1 MLAVA
6 GSPSF
11 ADNNRVALVIGNAA
25 YRFSPLKNPTN
36 DAKAMAQALRAQ
48 GFEVV
53 ERENATKAE
62 MEKAII
68 EFGRKLK
75 ADGTGIVYYSGHG
88 IQVGGKNYLIPLDA
102 TLTDQREVPLL
113 AVDADNILIQMQEV
127 RSKVNI
133 VILDACRDNPFE
145 QSFRSLSGGLAQMNA
160 PSGTLIAYAT
170 SPGKT
175 ASDGSGENGLYTQE
189 LLKAINEPGLKVED
203 VFKKVRLAVSK
214 ASGDAQIP
222 WESSSLTGDFYFKAP
237 SGTPAPGPA
246 ASVEVT
252 FWDSI
257 KSSTDPADFNAYL
270 KKYPN
275 GDFADL
281 ARNRV
286 ASLQSAT
293 SKPGG
298 TQVAAVPA
306 PKAVTIEPTAG
317 APQKDETQTDGRDY
331 TKILPVL
338 QKAAERGN
346 AAAEVHLGQLYQN
359 GLGVAQ
365 DYAQAMQWYQKA
377 AAQNDAA
384 GQQHIGMLYLKGWGV
399 AQDYAQ
405 ALQWCRK
412 AADQGLPRAED
423 TVGLFYQSG
432 WGVPPDATEAL
443 KWFRKA
449 ADKGDE
455 AAELHLGAAYYRG
468 AGVAVDK
475 REARHWLELA
485 ANQGA
490 EPAKK
495 LLAKLAS
502 E

>member
-1 MLAVA
+1 MSRWTAILLGLVLAVA
-6 GSPSF
+6 SAPSF
-11 ADNNRVALVIGNAA
+11 ADSNRVALVIGNAA

-48 GFEVV
+48 GFDVV

-62 MEKAII
+62 MEKAIV

-75 ADGTGIVYYSGHG
+75 ADGTGVVYYSGHG

-113 AVDADNILIQMQEV
+113 AVDADNILIQMQDV

-170 SPGKT
+170 APGKT

-203 VFKKVRLAVSK
+203 VFKRVRLAVSK

-222 WESSSLTGDFYFKAP
+222 WESSSLTGDFYFQAP
-237 SGTPAPGPA
+237 TRSAATGAATP
-246 ASVEVT
+246 SVELD
-252 FWDSI
+252 FWDSV
-257 KSSTDPADFNAYL
+257 KGSSDPADFNAYL

-281 ARNRV
+281 ARNRI
-286 ASLQSAT
+286 AALQSAA
-293 SKPGG
+293 KPAQ

-306 PKAVTIEPTAG
+306 SKTLAPDPSNDPSAKDDASG
-317 APQKDETQTDGRDY
+317 AATQDVAR
-331 TKILPVL
+331 ILPLVR
-338 QKAAERGN
+338 KAAERGN
-346 AAAEVHLGQLYQN
+346 AGAQTRLGSFYQN
-359 GLGVAQ
+359 GQ
-365 DYAQAMQWYQKA
+365 
-377 AAQNDAA
+377 
-384 GQQHIGMLYLKGWGV
+384 GV

-405 ALQWCRK
+405 ALTWYRRAADQGFPRAEAQIGLLYQKGWGVAQDYGQALSWYRK
-412 AADQGLPRAED
+412 AADQNDPAAQMRLGELYLKG
-423 TVGLFYQSG
+423 T
-432 WGVPPDATEAL
+432 GVTAN
-443 KWFRKA
+443 KA
-449 ADKGDE
+449 
-455 AAELHLGAAYYRG
+455 
-468 AGVAVDK
+468 
-475 REARHWLELA
+475 EARRWFDLA
-485 ANQGA
+485 AKQGV
-490 EPAKK
+490 EQAKK
-495 LLAKLAS
+495 ILAKLGS